1 MGAELSPQDR
11 DHSHLT
17 TTGEEEKRLQATHEH
32 LSFQSRHA
40 HLTSQD
46 HLISQDHHPTSSDD
60 GHFPGPH
67 FPVPSSDRGGGL
79 AQRFVVLG
87 NAVPDPPL
95 PTPTTTPS
103 THPLSLHPH
112 ARAHVCRYA

>member
-46 HLISQDHHPTSSDD
+46 HLISQDHHPTSL
-60 GHFPGPH
+60 
-67 FPVPSSDRGGGL
+67 RGGGL
-79 AQRFVVLG
+79 AQRFVVLS

-95 PTPTTTPS
+95 PTPTITPS